1 MKNVCDG
8 FISRLSTAE
17 ERINQL
23 EPGQKKKK
31 ERKKKE
37 KLSQMELQIRQRITT
52 IATKTTLTEHRAAHR
67 TQTISEGL

>member
-23 EPGQKKKK
+23 EPGQKKK
-31 ERKKKE
+31 RKKKE
-37 KLSQMELQIRQRITT
+37 KLSQTELQIRQRITT